1 MSRERGTGAEII
13 HNVTTGKR
21 ENSFIHE
28 TTKWQWPW
36 TFFSVQFSG
45 THGNAGGQKLMS
57 PKAIFADLFVQGRA
71 KAS

>member
-36 TFFSVQFSG
+36 NFFSSGQCSVELMKMLENFYPSVFNVQVLSFS
-45 THGNAGGQKLMS
+45 KF
-57 PKAIFADLFVQGRA
+57 I
-71 KAS
+71 